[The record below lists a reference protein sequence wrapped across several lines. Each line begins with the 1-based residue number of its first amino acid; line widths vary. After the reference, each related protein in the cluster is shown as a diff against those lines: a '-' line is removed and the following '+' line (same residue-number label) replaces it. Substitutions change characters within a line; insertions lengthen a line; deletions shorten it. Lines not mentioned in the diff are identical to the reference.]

1 MGTSPKTLRR
11 WFKFCL
17 MIPVPNEEPRVW
29 LDPEVFVQPLEW
41 ISGDRFIKA
50 VSQFKD
56 SKAAGPDLIK
66 PIVLKNFT
74 EYVIDR
80 MCNLYVLSFSL

>member
-41 ISGDRFIKA
+41 ISRERFNYPRVA
-50 VSQFKD
+50 
-56 SKAAGPDLIK
+56 
-66 PIVLKNFT
+66 
-74 EYVIDR
+74 R
-80 MCNLYVLSFSL
+80 MEEFPQ